1 MSARSDRSPSSPR
14 DRLLFVAVIVATG
27 LAPGALACSNASPSH
42 PGSGAAGST
51 AGASG
56 SSPGPAGGQGTAGSS
71 QGEAGTQGAAGA
83 SGGGGEAGT
92 TGAAGATGGAG
103 TTGAGGANVD
113 GGADA
118 SVDKPSTDGPAAD
131 GGAMTFTTT
140 SLKMLNGGLVFPAA
154 SSAPMNQS
162 PDFSWSGAPA
172 GTLSFAI
179 SMYDA
184 TLKNTHWILWDI
196 PPSIATLPAN
206 LPRGANPTTP
216 AGATQKSAFGGTP
229 GYEGP
234 GGGGTDNYELEL
246 WALKVAK
253 LNPGNMS
260 LNQMH
265 TTLLSAQKL
274 GSAQILA
281 KGTRGGL

>member
-1 MSARSDRSPSSPR
+1 M
-14 DRLLFVAVIVATG
+14 VATG
-27 LAPGALACSNASPSH
+27 LAASALACSSSSPSH
-42 PGSGAAGST
+42 PGSGT
-51 AGASG
+51 AGATADASG
-56 SSPGPAGGQGTAGSS
+56 SAGAAGGQGTAGSS

-83 SGGGGEAGT
+83 TSGGGAGNQ
-92 TGAAGATGGAG
+92 GAAGATDDAG
-103 TTGAGGANVD
+103 TAGAAGANVD
-113 GGADA
+113 GGDA
-118 SVDKPSTDGPAAD
+118 LADKPSTDGPAGD
-131 GGAMTFTTT
+131 GGALTFTTT
-140 SLKMLNGGLVFPAA
+140 SLKMLNGGLVFPSA

-172 GTLSFAI
+172 GTLSYAI

-196 PPSIATLPAN
+196 PPSIAMLPAN

-216 AGATQKSAFGGTP
+216 AGAMQKSAFGGTP

-234 GGGGTDNYELEL
+234 GGGGIDNYELEL

-253 LNPGNMS
+253 LNVGPLS
-260 LNQMH
+260 LNQMR
-265 TTLLSAQKL
+265 TALLPAQKL

-281 KGTRGGL
+281 KGTRNGL